1 MWYKVHGV
9 WKDENDLNV
18 LYEVFCVGFKSGAG
32 FWWADKPSFDF
43 FIKKMSEEGVI
54 KKVRE
59 ELSVVDFLKS
69 GQRLA
74 AIRFYRDLHQKKGS
88 LVECRDMV
96 DKINNDLFIL
106 SKGRYGEEKF

>member
-1 MWYKVHGV
+1 MR
-9 WKDENDLNV
+9 
-18 LYEVFCVGFKSGAG
+18 
-32 FWWADKPSFDF
+32 
-43 FIKKMSEEGVI
+43 EEGII
-54 KKVRE
+54 KEVRK

-74 AIRFYRDLHQKKGS
+74 AIKLYRDLHQKKGS
-88 LVECRDMV
+88 LVESRDMV

>member
-9 WKDENDLNV
+9 WKDENDLNAC
-18 LYEVFCVGFKSGAG
+18 YEAFCVGFNSSTIFWEAG
-32 FWWADKPSFDF
+32 KPSFDF
-43 FIKKMSEEGVI
+43 F
-54 KKVRE
+54 VRE
-59 ELSVVDFLKS
+59 MSKREIIKEVRVELSVVDFLKS

-74 AIRFYRDLHQKKGS
+74 AIKLYRDLHQKKRS